1 MTHSSQ
7 PKVGAAGSNGRS
19 HLLSFPSKVQ
29 EQVLGTRIGQFLI
42 TKQIGRGGTGAV
54 YLARHLQLGMW
65 KAVKIL
71 LALYAKDSAAV
82 HRFQREARAAAQ
94 LRHRNIIKVDDCG
107 QLPDGQW
114 YILMPFIEGVSLEE
128 FLERRQGAPLSIH
141 LALHILA
148 QICAALEAAHAAGI
162 VHRDLKPANVL
173 LSRTEDDPW
182 HVTLLD
188 FGIAK
193 LATEPQEV
201 SEFSTDKGVTLGTPT
216 YMAAEQLEDASQA
229 DSRADLFAL
238 GVIAYRMVTG
248 GAYPF
253 GPAREGPILYR
264 KQHAERPQR
273 PEGIPPVWGDQILA
287 ALALRPEERPA
298 SARAFAMALAAATP
312 PHRPKYPD
320 GGEILATVARDLL
333 AAGSGPVPLLASE
346 HEPDTVPIRVP
357 LWPPMDTEPAATQHP
372 RAVVALTP
380 PAYSAMPV
388 AIAGPDSTTHTAPAR
403 ALDKATSGRWPVVVF
418 MAFVTAVLA
427 LLFGGLGWLV
437 VCP

>member
-1 MTHSSQ
+1 MSHSSQ

-19 HLLSFPSKVQ
+19 NLLSFPSKVQ

-42 TKQIGRGGTGAV
+42 TKEIGRGGTGAV
-54 YLARHLQLGMW
+54 YLARHLQLGTR

-71 LALYAKDSAAV
+71 LSPYAKDSGAV

-94 LRHRNIIKVDDCG
+94 LQHRNIIRVDDCG
-107 QLPDGQW
+107 QLADGQW
-114 YILMPFIEGVSLEE
+114 YILMPFIEGISLEE

-193 LATEPQEV
+193 LATEPSTGP
-201 SEFSTDKGVTLGTPT
+201 SEPSGFATDKGITLGTPT

-229 DSRADLFAL
+229 DARADLFAL

-248 GAYPF
+248 GGYPF

-264 KQHAERPQR
+264 KQHAERPAR
-273 PEGIPPVWGDQILA
+273 PEGIPGAWGDQILA

-298 SARAFAMALAAATP
+298 SARAFAVALAAATP

-333 AAGSGPVPLLASE
+333 AVGSGPVPRLPSE
-346 HEPDTVPIRVP
+346 QEPDTAPIRAP
-357 LWPPMDTEPAATQHP
+357 LWPPMDTEPAVTTRT
-372 RAVVALTP
+372 RAVAALTP

-388 AIAGPDSTTHTAPAR
+388 ATAGPDSITHTAAAPGARGKR
-403 ALDKATSGRWPVVVF
+403 ALVRRALV
-418 MAFVTAVLA
+418 AAALA
-427 LLFGGLGWLV
+427 LLLLGWLLTR
-437 VCP
+437 

>member
-19 HLLSFPSKVQ
+19 NLLTFPSK
-29 EQVLGTRIGQFLI
+29 LGADLPGTMIGQFLI
-42 TKQIGRGGTGAV
+42 TEEIGRGGTGAV
-54 YLARHLQLGMW
+54 YLARHLKIGTR

-71 LALYAKDSAAV
+71 QSPYAKDTGAV

-94 LRHRNIIKVDDCG
+94 LNHRNIIKVDDFG

-114 YILMPFIEGVSLEE
+114 YILMPFLEGVSLEE
-128 FLERRQGAPLSIH
+128 FLEQRRGAPLSIH
-141 LALHILA
+141 LTLHILA

-173 LSRTEDDPW
+173 LTRTEDDPW

-193 LATEPQEV
+193 LATES
-201 SEFSTDKGVTLGTPT
+201 SEFATDKGITLGTPV

-229 DSRADLFAL
+229 DYRADLFAL

-253 GPAREGPILYR
+253 GFVREGPILYR
-264 KQHAERPQR
+264 KQHAERPPR
-273 PEGIPPVWGDQILA
+273 PDGIPGPWADQILA
-287 ALALRPEERPA
+287 ALSLRPEDRPV
-298 SARAFAMALAAATP
+298 SARAFAVALAAVTP
-312 PHRPKYPD
+312 SHRPKYPD
-320 GGEILATVARDLL
+320 GGEILATVARELL
-333 AAGSGPVPLLASE
+333 AAGSGPVPLIMSE
-346 HEPDTVPIRVP
+346 AEPDTIPIRAP
-357 LWPPMDTEPAATQHP
+357 LWPPMHTQP
-372 RAVVALTP
+372 VAPSRSRTGAGVTP

-388 AIAGPDSTTHTAPAR
+388 AVAGPDSTTHTSALVAR
-403 ALDKATSGRWPVVVF
+403 ATKGDRARTVIAAIACLI
-418 MAFVTAVLA
+418 AVL
-427 LLFGGLGWLV
+427 GGLRWLFF
-437 VCP
+437 